1 MIRTLLCIIMSVTVA
16 FVVLGVLSLAQMGMG
31 LPVTSEGLPQALLT
45 ALGCGIIMS
54 YLTGEPE
61 DD

>member
-1 MIRTLLCIIMSVTVA
+1 MSVTVA